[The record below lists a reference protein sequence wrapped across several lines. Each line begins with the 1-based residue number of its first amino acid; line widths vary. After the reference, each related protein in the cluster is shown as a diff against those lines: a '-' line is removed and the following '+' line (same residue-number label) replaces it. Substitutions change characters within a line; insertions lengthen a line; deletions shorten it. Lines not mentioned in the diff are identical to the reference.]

1 MEAAQ
6 KSRGWNVHIIG
17 RTVISSATYSQ
28 WSQETKISMAA
39 RLGAND
45 GIPRRWYSTS
55 DDSFGNGL
63 EQPSTSYLHHPHAVG
78 NRHFWQQF
86 SPHHPTYLMILDL
99 WATPKQHQKGKK
111 KRMYPYF
118 GMILWYMMF
127 LGFIFLAVAF
137 LSPVTFSGS
146 GRWRHRR
153 FGDAIDGLGTPGVMA
168 NTEHVFVFFF
178 FFQWDMDHMEMNIID
193 EIWFMMKH
201 MILII
206 YIWYTMGYDQIL

>member
-99 WATPKQHQKGKK
+99 WATPKQHQKGEKNGCI
-111 KRMYPYF
+111 P
-118 GMILWYMMF
+118 ILVWYYDIWCSLDLSSWRLLFCHQWRSQEVAGGGTVDSETPLMDSGRLAWWQIRSMF
-127 LGFIFLAVAF
+127 LF
-137 LSPVTFSGS
+137 FS
-146 GRWRHRR
+146 
-153 FGDAIDGLGTPGVMA
+153 
-168 NTEHVFVFFF
+168 FFF
-178 FFQWDMDHMEMNIID
+178 NG
-193 EIWFMMKH
+193 IWT
-201 MILII
+201 
-206 YIWYTMGYDQIL
+206 IWRWIS